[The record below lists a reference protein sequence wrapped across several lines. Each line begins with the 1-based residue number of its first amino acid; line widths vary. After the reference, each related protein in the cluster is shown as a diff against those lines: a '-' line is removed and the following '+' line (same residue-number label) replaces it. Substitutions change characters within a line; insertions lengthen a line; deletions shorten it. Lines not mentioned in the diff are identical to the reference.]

1 MARRRRQ
8 HGSGGVVLGGRRRTW
23 EAEARTARLEGAT
36 PVAALP
42 EERAGGSR
50 GRRNER
56 RDRERERES
65 RGRERLREEEDIG
78 WGKTHIL
85 SSFSFFIFFSFL
97 MV

>member
-1 MARRRRQ
+1 MDGAPE
-8 HGSGGVVLGGRRRTW
+8 
-23 EAEARTARLEGAT
+23 EATLTGAQ
-36 PVAALP
+36 P
-42 EERAGGSR
+42 ERAGGSR
-50 GRRNER
+50 ERPRER
-56 RDRERERES
+56 RTERES